1 MSFMFLSCRL
11 LPRAM
16 CNSQRIYCCFGLK
29 MEACANSNLAKTSLV
44 AGFAT
49 GWSKT
54 QSLYIRQPA
63 NCHSLPLGALLTSK
77 TQDISSKPFTGD
89 EEIGVLLLNLGG
101 PETLDDVQPFLFN
114 LFADPVKFLYVL
126 YPSQDRFLSTI
137 VKYFFLSFFHV
148 FFFFWG

>member
-1 MSFMFLSCRL
+1 MSFVIVCRL
-11 LPRAM
+11 WPRAM
-16 CNSQRIYCCFGLK
+16 GNSQRINSCFGLQ
-29 MEACANSNLAKTSLV
+29 MEACANSNLSKTSQV
-44 AGFAT
+44 AGFSA

-63 NCHSLPLGALLTSK
+63 NCYSLPLGALLTSK

-114 LFADPVKFLYVL
+114 LFADPVKFSYVL
-126 YPSQDRFLSTI
+126 YPSQEIFFNYYYIMLSI
-137 VKYFFLSFFHV
+137 SFSC
-148 FFFFWG
+148 

>member
-1 MSFMFLSCRL
+1 
-11 LPRAM
+11 M
-16 CNSQRIYCCFGLK
+16 CYSQRIYCCFGLK
-29 MEACANSNLAKTSLV
+29 MEARANSNLAKTSLV
-44 AGFAT
+44 AGFST

-63 NCHSLPLGALLTSK
+63 GCHSLPLGALLTSK

-148 FFFFWG
+148 FFLFWG